1 MLRTTCLLLLGLGAL
16 GCARPVVINTGSPES
31 GAPPNGLMVTGEGEA
46 KAPPDIARTNV
57 GVEVRAETVEQAS
70 AEANQRM
77 AALIAAIKQ
86 LGVADR
92 DLRTHSFSISFEP
105 APTPPMPLQQSA
117 PAVEAPR
124 GKVAAGATAAPA
136 PAAPQQPVLPRGFY
150 RASNML
156 EVTIRN
162 LENAGRVLQ
171 AATNAGANNV
181 WGLSFEI
188 EDPKVLAA
196 KARVDAMANAK
207 KNAAEL
213 AKLAGVELGAIVS
226 ISENEGSSAPGP
238 MYQMKAAMADGGGDV
253 PVEQGEV
260 VITHQVVLVYALRE
274 H

>member
-1 MLRTTCLLLLGLGAL
+1 MLRTAYLLLLGLGAL
-16 GCARPVVINTGSPES
+16 GCARPVVINTGSPEG
-31 GAPPNGLMVTGEGEA
+31 GAPPNGLMITGEGEA

-70 AEANQRM
+70 ADANQRM

-105 APTPPMPLQQSA
+105 APTQPLPMQQSA

-124 GKVAAGATAAPA
+124 GKAGAAPA
-136 PAAPQQPVLPRGFY
+136 TPAPAPQPVVPRGFY

-162 LENAGRVLQ
+162 LDNAGRVLQ
-171 AATNAGANNV
+171 VATNAGANNV

-188 EDPKVLAA
+188 EDPKALAA
-196 KARVDAMANAK
+196 KARVDAMTDAK

-253 PVEQGEV
+253 PVERGEV
-260 VITHQVVLVYALRE
+260 VVTHQVVLVYSLRE

>member
-1 MLRTTCLLLLGLGAL
+1 
-16 GCARPVVINTGSPES
+16 
-31 GAPPNGLMVTGEGEA
+31 
-46 KAPPDIARTNV
+46 
-57 GVEVRAETVEQAS
+57 
-70 AEANQRM
+70 M

-105 APTPPMPLQQSA
+105 APTPPMPMQSA

-124 GKVAAGATAAPA
+124 GKASAAPATPAPA
-136 PAAPQQPVLPRGFY
+136 PAPQPVVPRGFY

-162 LENAGRVLQ
+162 LDNAGRVLQ
-171 AATNAGANNV
+171 VATNAGANNV

-196 KARVDAMANAK
+196 KARVDAMAEAK

-213 AKLAGVELGAIVS
+213 AKLAGVELGAIIS

-253 PVEQGEV
+253 PVERGEV
-260 VITHQVVLVYALRE
+260 VVTHQVVLVYSLRE
-274 H
+274 Q

>member
-1 MLRTTCLLLLGLGAL
+1 M
-16 GCARPVVINTGSPES
+16 VVHTGSDN
-31 GAPPNGLMVTGEGEA
+31 GAPVNGLMVTGDGEA
-46 KAPPDIARTNV
+46 KAPPDVARTNV

-77 AALIAAIKQ
+77 AGVIAAIKQ

-105 APTPPMPLQQSA
+105 APQQPPMPFEQSA
-117 PAVEAPR
+117 PAAEAPR
-124 GKVAAGATAAPA
+124 GKVAAPGTAPAAPA
-136 PAAPQQPVLPRGFY
+136 PQPLLPRGFY

-162 LENAGRVLQ
+162 LDNAGRVLQ
-171 AATNAGANNV
+171 VATNAGANNV

-196 KARVDAMANAK
+196 KARVDAMAEAK

-213 AKLAGVELGAIVS
+213 AKLAGVELGAIIS

-253 PVEQGEV
+253 PVERGEV
-260 VITHQVVLVYALRE
+260 VVTHQVVLVYSLRE
-274 H
+274 Q

>member
-1 MLRTTCLLLLGLGAL
+1 MLRTAYPFLLGLLAL
-16 GCARPVVINTGSPES
+16 GCARPVIINTGSPES
-31 GAPPNGLMVTGEGEA
+31 GVPPIGLTVAGEGEA

-105 APTPPMPLQQSA
+105 EPIPPIPLQQPQSA
-117 PAVEAPR
+117 PVEAPR
-124 GKVAAGATAAPA
+124 GKTAPAAPA
-136 PAAPQQPVLPRGFY
+136 PTPAPQPVVPRGFY

-162 LENAGRVLQ
+162 LDNAGRVLQ
-171 AATNAGANNV
+171 VATNAGANNV

-196 KARVDAMANAK
+196 KARVDAMAEAK

-213 AKLAGVELGAIVS
+213 AKLAGVELGAIISVS
-226 ISENEGSSAPGP
+226 ESEGGNAPGP
-238 MYQMKAAMADGGGDV
+238 MYQMKAAMADGGEV
-253 PVEQGEV
+253 PVERGEV
-260 VITHQVVLVYALRE
+260 VVTHQVLLVYALRE

>member
-1 MLRTTCLLLLGLGAL
+1 MLRTAYLPLLSVLAL
-16 GCARPVVINTGSPES
+16 GCARPMIINTGSPES
-31 GAPPNGLMVTGEGEA
+31 GVPPVGLTVSGEGEA

-57 GVEVRAETVEQAS
+57 GVEVRAETVDQAS

-105 APTPPMPLQQSA
+105 EPTPPIPLQQPQSA
-117 PAVEAPR
+117 PAEAPR
-124 GKVAAGATAAPA
+124 GKGAPATPAPA
-136 PAAPQQPVLPRGFY
+136 PAPQPVVPRGFY

-162 LENAGRVLQ
+162 LDNAGRVLQ
-171 AATNAGANNV
+171 VATNAGANNV

-188 EDPKVLAA
+188 EDPKALAA
-196 KARVDAMANAK
+196 KARVDAMTEAK

-213 AKLAGVELGAIVS
+213 AKLAGVELGAIISVS
-226 ISENEGSSAPGP
+226 ESEGSSGPGP
-238 MYQMKAAMADGGGDV
+238 MYSMKAAMADGGGEV
-253 PVEQGEV
+253 PVEGGEV
-260 VITHQVVLVYALRE
+260 VVTHQVLLVYALRE